1 MTKGSLAPAP
11 QTTAALPPLASIV
24 IRSMGRATLRQALD
38 SVAGQ
43 NYPHLE
49 IVVVNAKGKGHPPL
63 PEHYG
68 RIPLRVC
75 NAGQPLPRSRA
86 ANLGMERARG
96 DYLLFLDDDDWL
108 LPHHVNE
115 LAMAL
120 QRQPHL
126 RIAYTGVECQR
137 EADGRRETVL
147 VYNSPFDA
155 IRLLYENY
163 IPIHA
168 VLFERR
174 LFLEGC
180 RFDETLDV
188 YEDWDFWLQLRATG
202 PFSHVDQVSAI
213 YRLNSAENLGGTAQ
227 QGLLITAWST
237 IIHKWRH
244 LWSDDE
250 LRAICTQARGRQT
263 LIDAFEQERRSFL
276 ADRHSL
282 MVALEQEK
290 QVAETGRHTLTVT
303 LEQEKQAAETER
315 QTLMVALEQEKQAAE
330 TERQTLMV
338 ALEQEKQAAET
349 GRHTLMV
356 ALEQEKQAAET
367 ERHTLMV
374 ALEQEKQVAETER
387 QTLMVALQQE
397 KQAAETGRHTLMAA
411 LEQEK
416 QTAEAGRQAQEKL
429 TTTLERDQAQHQE
442 TVATLQ
448 QRLETLAKKLV
459 QEQQMLEMYIG
470 GLAAVESSTI
480 WCASYPYRWLMIQ
493 LQQILRRS
501 APEAVS
507 DSQPGVPI
515 NIPCPPIPYPVDV
528 IIPIY
533 RGLDETRA
541 CLESVLA
548 TVPAE
553 IGNLIVINDASP
565 ELKLVIWLTRL
576 AEQYPQLMVLHNP
589 GNLGFVQTCNRGM
602 GLHPERDVVLLN
614 SDTVVANDWLARL
627 RDCAYRDR
635 RIGTV
640 TPFSNNATI
649 CSYPRFCADNPLPP
663 GWPVAALDALFS
675 RCNRGELADIPTA
688 VGFCMYIR
696 RGCLNEVGGFDER
709 HFGKGYGEENDFSM
723 RAKAL
728 GWRHALSA
736 DVFVYHAGSVSFA
749 DHQNHQ
755 KRQGL
760 DMVSRLHPDYEP
772 LVHRHIAQ
780 DPARPFRLRVDL
792 ARLTYSER
800 PVLLFITHDRGG
812 GTQKHIEELV
822 EMFAAD
828 AQFLLLRPGGNG
840 QHLLSWP
847 HPGEALQLIF
857 NLPGD
862 SDALQNCL
870 QALAVRRIHF
880 HHTIGLHPLLLELPA
895 RLGVPYDFTVHDYYP
910 CCPQITL
917 TNYQNRYCGEPDTAG
932 CNRCLAILPAPG
944 GGTIQ
949 TWRQRYKSFITQA
962 DRVLAP
968 CADAAR
974 RLARYFPAAHI
985 LPAPHPDL
993 DDHACPAPQP
1003 TPLLD
1008 DEPLRIVVLGALS
1021 PIKGADVLEQCALNA
1036 RLRGLPLTFE
1046 LIGYAYR
1053 HLRTA
1058 PGSALKVH
1066 GAYDNA
1072 DLPAFLSKAQPHLVW
1087 FPALWP
1093 ETYSYTLSTCLHLGL
1108 PVVVPDLGAFPER
1121 LAGRAWSWICPWR
1134 QPARDWN
1141 DFFVRIREQHF
1152 APGCSPPAPDGET
1165 GPPGFDYRRDYLPP
1179 AILTTPAD
1187 RVMTDA
1193 DAVAM
1198 ATTFAYP
1205 HLTGTAQ
1212 QQAALRLKLLDMTV
1226 RLRRA
1231 PLLHRL
1237 ARAIPLGW
1245 QSRVKAWLRGT
1256 LS

>member
-1 MTKGSLAPAP
+1 MTEGSLAPAL
-11 QTTAALPPLASIV
+11 QTAATLPPLASII
-24 IRSMGRATLRQALD
+24 IRSMGRSTLRQALD

-43 NYPHLE
+43 CYPHLE
-49 IVVVNAKGKGHPPL
+49 MVVVNAKGKDHPPL
-63 PEHYG
+63 PERYG
-68 RIPLRVC
+68 RIPVRFC
-75 NAGQPLPRSRA
+75 STGQPLLRSRA
-86 ANLGMERARG
+86 ANLGMAEAQG

-108 LPHHVNE
+108 LPNHVNN

-126 RIAYTGVECQR
+126 RIAYAGVECQR
-137 EADGRRETVL
+137 ETDGHCETAL

-213 YRLNSAENLGGTAQ
+213 YRLNVAENLGGTAQ
-227 QGLLITAWST
+227 QGLLLTAWDA
-237 IIHKWRH
+237 IIHKWRDI
-244 LWSDDE
+244 WSDGE
-250 LRAICTQARGRQT
+250 LQGICAQARGRQAM
-263 LIDAFEQERRSFL
+263 IE
-276 ADRHSL
+276 
-282 MVALEQEK
+282 
-290 QVAETGRHTLTVT
+290 T
-303 LEQEKQAAETER
+303 LEQEKQAFLVER
-315 QTLMVALEQEKQAAE
+315 QSLQRDHAQYQESVERDHAQYREAVEQ
-330 TERQTLMV
+330 
-338 ALEQEKQAAET
+338 
-349 GRHTLMV
+349 
-356 ALEQEKQAAET
+356 
-367 ERHTLMV
+367 
-374 ALEQEKQVAETER
+374 
-387 QTLMVALQQE
+387 
-397 KQAAETGRHTLMAA
+397 
-411 LEQEK
+411 
-416 QTAEAGRQAQEKL
+416 
-429 TTTLERDQAQHQE
+429 DQAQYQE
-442 TVATLQ
+442 TVAALQ
-448 QRLETLAKKLV
+448 QRLETLAEKLV
-459 QEQQMLEMYIG
+459 QHQQALEMCTA
-470 GLAAVESSTI
+470 GLAAIESSTI
-480 WCASYPYRWLMIQ
+480 WRASYPYRWLMTH
-493 LQQILRRS
+493 LQRIWQRPALEAEPDSLPS
-501 APEAVS
+501 APV
-507 DSQPGVPI
+507 
-515 NIPCPPIPYPVDV
+515 NTPCPPTPHPIDI

-533 RGLDETRA
+533 RGLAETRA

-553 IGNLIVINDASP
+553 TGQIIAINDASP
-565 ELKLVIWLTRL
+565 EPELVLWLTRL
-576 AEQYPQLMVLHNP
+576 AEQDPRLMVLHNP
-589 GNLGFVQTCNRGM
+589 ANLGFVQTCNWGM
-602 GLHPERDVVLLN
+602 ALHPERDVVLLN
-614 SDTVVANDWLARL
+614 SDTVVANDWLVRL
-627 RDCAYRDR
+627 RDCAYRDQH
-635 RIGTV
+635 IGTV

-663 GWPVAALDALFS
+663 DWPVAALDALFS
-675 RCNRGELADIPTA
+675 RCNRGDLADIPTA

-696 RGCLNEVGGFDER
+696 RDCLNEVGGFDER

-755 KRQGL
+755 KRRGL
-760 DMVSRLHPDYEP
+760 DTLSRLHPDYEP
-772 LVHRHIAQ
+772 LVHRYMAQ
-780 DPARPFRLRVDL
+780 DPARPFRFRADL
-792 ARLTYSER
+792 ARLTHGGR

-862 SDALQNCL
+862 GDALQNCL
-870 QALAVRRIHF
+870 QGLAVRRIHF
-880 HHTIGLHPLLLELPA
+880 HHTIGLHPLLLELPT
-895 RLGVPYDFTVHDYYP
+895 RLSVPYDFTLHDYYC

-917 TNYQNRYCGEPDTAG
+917 THYQNRYCGEPDAAG

-949 TWRQRYKSFITQA
+949 TWRQRHQSFITQA

-974 RLARYFPAAHI
+974 RLARYFPTAHI
-985 LPAPHPDL
+985 LLAPHPDL
-993 DDHACPAPQP
+993 DDHVCPIPQP
-1003 TPLLD
+1003 APLLD

-1021 PIKGADVLEQCALNA
+1021 SIKGADVLEQCALDA
-1036 RLRGLPLTFE
+1036 RLRGLPLAFE
-1046 LIGYAYR
+1046 LIGYAYHH
-1053 HLRTA
+1053 HLRAA

-1072 DLPAFLSKAQPHLVW
+1072 DLPALLAKAQPHLVW

-1093 ETYSYTLSTCLHLGL
+1093 ETYSYTLSACLHLGL

-1121 LAGRAWSWICPWR
+1121 LVGRAWSWTCPWR
-1134 QPARDWN
+1134 QPASDWN
-1141 DFFVRIREQHF
+1141 DFFVQIRERHF
-1152 APGCSPPAPDGET
+1152 APGCSPPTLDGEAS
-1165 GPPGFDYRRDYLPP
+1165 PSGFDYRRDYLPRS
-1179 AILTTPAD
+1179 ILTTPANCA
-1187 RVMTDA
+1187 MA
-1193 DAVAM
+1193 DAEA
-1198 ATTFAYP
+1198 ATIARIFAYP
-1205 HLTGTAQ
+1205 HFAGVAQ
-1212 QQAALRLKLLDMTV
+1212 QQAALRLKLLGMTV

-1231 PLLHRL
+1231 PLLRRL
-1237 ARAIPLGW
+1237 ARIIPLGW

-1256 LS
+1256 LP

>member
-1 MTKGSLAPAP
+1 MTEGSLDPAS
-11 QTTAALPPLASIV
+11 QTAAILPPLVSII
-24 IRSMGRATLRQALD
+24 IRSMGRSTLRQAMD
-38 SVAGQ
+38 SIAGQ
-43 NYPHLE
+43 NYPCLE
-49 IVVVNAKGKGHPPL
+49 MVVVNAKGEDHPPL

-68 RIPLRVC
+68 RIPVRVC
-75 NAGQPLPRSRA
+75 NANWPLPRSRA
-86 ANLGMERARG
+86 ANLGMEQAQG

-108 LPHHVNE
+108 LPNHINA
-115 LAMAL
+115 LMTAL
-120 QRQPHL
+120 QQQLHL
-126 RIAYTGVECQR
+126 RIAYAGVECQR
-137 EADGRRETVL
+137 EVEGRRETAL

-163 IPIHA
+163 LPIHA

-202 PFSHVDQVSAI
+202 PFVHVDQVSAI
-213 YRLNSAENLGGTAQ
+213 YRISPTENPDSADRQ
-227 QGLLITAWST
+227 KLLLAAWNA
-237 IIHKWRH
+237 IIHKWRDR
-244 LWSDDE
+244 WSDSE
-250 LRAICTQARGRQT
+250 LWAICARAKDGQA
-263 LIDAFEQERRSFL
+263 L
-276 ADRHSL
+276 
-282 MVALEQEK
+282 VN
-290 QVAETGRHTLTVT
+290 
-303 LEQEKQAAETER
+303 
-315 QTLMVALEQEKQAAE
+315 ALEQEKQAILAQNQGL
-330 TERQTLMV
+330 TATL
-338 ALEQEKQAAET
+338 KQA
-349 GRHTLMV
+349 
-356 ALEQEKQAAET
+356 
-367 ERHTLMV
+367 
-374 ALEQEKQVAETER
+374 
-387 QTLMVALQQE
+387 
-397 KQAAETGRHTLMAA
+397 
-411 LEQEK
+411 K
-416 QTAEAGRQAQEKL
+416 QTAQAECQALAAALKRQQQ
-429 TTTLERDQAQHQE
+429 TTAAECQARKELATSLDQDQAQHQE
-442 TVATLQ
+442 TIATLQ
-448 QRLETLAKKLV
+448 KRLESLAEKLV
-459 QEQQMLEMYIG
+459 QHQQALAMYAA
-470 GLAAVESSTI
+470 GLAAIESSTI
-480 WCASYPYRWLMIQ
+480 WRASYPYRWLI
-493 LQQILRRS
+493 IHLRRIWQRADPEI
-501 APEAVS
+501 APDAL
-507 DSQPGVPI
+507 PNAPI
-515 NIPCPPIPYPVDV
+515 NTPCAPTPHPIDV

-533 RGLDETRA
+533 RGLAETHA

-548 TVPAE
+548 TIPAE
-553 IGNLIVINDASP
+553 IGQIIALNDASP
-565 ELKLVIWLTRL
+565 EPELVIWLTQL
-576 AEQYPQLMVLHNP
+576 AEQYPHQLTVLHNP
-589 GNLGFVQTCNRGM
+589 VNLGFVQTCNRGM
-602 GLHPERDVVLLN
+602 ALHPERDVVLLN

-627 RDCAYRDR
+627 RDCAYLDR

-649 CSYPRFCADNPLPP
+649 CSYPRFCADNPLP
-663 GWPVAALDALFS
+663 GDWSVAALDALFS

-696 RGCLNEVGGFDER
+696 RDCLNEVGGFDER

-755 KRQGL
+755 KRRGV
-760 DMVSRLHPDYEP
+760 DTVSRLHPDYEP

-780 DPARPFRLRVDL
+780 DPARPFRFRADL
-792 ARLTYSER
+792 ARLTHSGR

-840 QHLLSWP
+840 QHLLSWA

-862 SDALQNCL
+862 SDALQEGL

-880 HHTIGLHPLLLELPA
+880 HHIIGLHPLLLELPA
-895 RLGVPYDFTVHDYYP
+895 RLGVPYDFTLHDYYF

-917 TNYQNRYCGEPDTAG
+917 TNYQNRYCGEPDAAG

-949 TWRQRYKSFITQA
+949 AWRQRHQPFITQA
-962 DRVLAP
+962 DRVLVP

-985 LPAPHPDL
+985 LLAPHPDL
-993 DDHACPAPQP
+993 DDQACPAPQP
-1003 TPLLD
+1003 APLSGE
-1008 DEPLRIVVLGALS
+1008 EPLRIVVLGALS
-1021 PIKGADVLEQCALNA
+1021 PIKGADVLEQCALDA

-1053 HLRTA
+1053 HLRAA
-1058 PGSALKVH
+1058 PGSALNVH

-1072 DLPAFLSKAQPHLVW
+1072 DLPALLAEAQPHLVW

-1093 ETYSYTLSTCLHLGL
+1093 ETYSYTLSACLHLGL
-1108 PVVVPDLGAFPER
+1108 PVAVPDLGAFPER

-1134 QPARDWN
+1134 QSASDWN
-1141 DFFVRIREQHF
+1141 DFFVQIRKRHF
-1152 APGCSPPAPDGET
+1152 APGYSPLASGGEVSAPD
-1165 GPPGFDYRRDYLPP
+1165 FDYRRDYLKPVF
-1179 AILTTPAD
+1179 LTVSED
-1187 RVMTDA
+1187 RLMTDTQA
-1193 DAVAM
+1193 AALSR
-1198 ATTFAYP
+1198 TFAYP
-1205 HLTGTAQ
+1205 RLAGAAQ
-1212 QQAALRLKLLDMTV
+1212 QQAALRLKLLDITV

-1231 PLLHRL
+1231 PLLRRL

-1256 LS
+1256 LP